1 MNEYLTIQAAR
12 IASLADFAAQCQQ
25 AADAHAHVLHIDHD
39 RMLSDFGLLWMLA
52 RCSLRLARLP
62 IDGARLTTCLRVP
75 ASSYSMRDLALEDAH
90 GVCGRA
96 AQLWVLA
103 DAKTRRLTP
112 IRRLSLALST
122 PQPEREEIPPR
133 LVPNGPMTPAA
144 RWTVQPEE
152 IDANGHLNNVH
163 YIRHAQALV
172 RADATAMDIV
182 FSHECFAGE
191 TLTLQT
197 GGDGF
202 VRGVKETG
210 KESFCAR
217 FLEGVTL

>member
-1 MNEYLTIQAAR
+1 MKIPLRYQMSEYDCGPT
-12 IASLADFAAQCQQ
+12 S
-25 AADAHAHVLHIDHD
+25 
-39 RMLSDFGLLWMLA
+39 MLNA
-52 RCSLRLARLP
+52 
-62 IDGARLTTCLRVP
+62 I
-75 ASSYSMRDLALEDAH
+75 SYLF
-90 GVCGRA
+90 
-96 AQLWVLA
+96 
-103 DAKTRRLTP
+103 
-112 IRRLSLALST
+112 
-122 PQPEREEIPPR
+122 EREEIPPR

-182 FSHECFAGE
+182 FSYECFAGE